1 VVVLGVDSNEYE
13 PQNWLVVVGRAVEV
27 TLASVKLQNSPL
39 VLHGHI

>member
-1 VVVLGVDSNEYE
+1 
-13 PQNWLVVVGRAVEV
+13 VVGRAVEV